1 MALTLR
7 WVPGVYGLARLAPD
21 ACLPAWIRGPGFV
34 SLSWADDEV
43 TVICDAARIPAGG
56 TSDLDWLC
64 LRSVGPFPFDAAGI
78 VQTLIAPLSEN
89 GIGVFVI
96 CTFDGEH
103 LLIKQV
109 DKPRAVALLQGAGHR
124 FLPDEG

>member
-1 MALTLR
+1 MAMALTLR

-43 TVICDAARIPAGG
+43 TVICDAA
-56 TSDLDWLC
+56 
-64 LRSVGPFPFDAAGI
+64 GI
-78 VQTLIAPLSEN
+78 VQALIAPLSDN

-103 LLIKQV
+103 LLIRQM
-109 DKPRAVALLQGAGHR
+109 DKPRAVALLQEAGHR